1 MWHIVYNLKECVNKL
16 YKKNFGVL
24 NCSPT
29 LIGATKLVA
38 PIRVGLQKQESVDVL

>member
-1 MWHIVYNLKECVNKL
+1 MTIGEVLQVTCGTSL
-16 YKKNFGVL
+16 IFCVL

-29 LIGATKLVA
+29 LIGATTVVA